1 METKTVAFNRTMM
14 ACSDGPV
21 FEEPSQKE
29 VKSTPQLVNASLEDA
44 LRYGGDL
51 AKQAIRHMN
60 LGHRHKYIVVDTK
73 VHMLMPGMSPA
84 IPGWHTDGAP
94 RGANNSPVGLGPPNV
109 FAQDELN
116 PPRYHILV
124 TGGANSLTQFLNY
137 PIDIPIPT
145 APTYSLYSYI
155 TEYVNSL
162 LQTMPEA
169 ERSNYLKSLSANHV
183 YEFDW
188 WDIHRGRPA
197 TEKGWRYLIRVTETD
212 YLEPWTDLRD
222 ILRTQIQ
229 VYVPETFGW

>member
-1 METKTVAFNRTMM
+1 MTS
-14 ACSDGPV
+14 SDGPV
-21 FEEPSQKE
+21 MEEPTQKE

-51 AKQAIRHMN
+51 AKQAIGRMN
-60 LGHRHKYIVVDTK
+60 LGHCHRHIVVDTK

-94 RGANNSPVGLGPPNV
+94 RGVNNSPVGSGPPNV
-109 FAQDELN
+109 FVQEELT

-124 TGGANSLTQFLNY
+124 TGGGNSLTQFLKA
-137 PIDIPIPT
+137 PINIPIPL

-155 TEYVNSL
+155 TEYVNGWLEMSDGEVYTKNL
-162 LQTMPEA
+162 EP
-169 ERSNYLKSLSANHV
+169 NHV
-183 YEFDW
+183 HEFDW